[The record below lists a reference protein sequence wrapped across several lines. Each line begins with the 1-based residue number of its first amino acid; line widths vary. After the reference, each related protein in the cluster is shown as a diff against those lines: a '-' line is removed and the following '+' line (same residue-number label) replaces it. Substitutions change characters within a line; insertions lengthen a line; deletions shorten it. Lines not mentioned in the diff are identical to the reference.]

1 MISDLQ
7 KNLEAVTGFR
17 ENRMQFA
24 DLIFANPTFL
34 EELIQIC
41 FQVSNENSHRA
52 CWILELVAYQKLHWL
67 QLHLDFFCTNLKV
80 LKHESAIRP
89 ISKICL
95 LLATSH
101 FKKSEIQ
108 LTELHFQKIT
118 EASFDWLLN
127 DAKVA
132 TKCYA
137 MRTLFEIGKQSE
149 WIYTEMKIILAKDYN
164 SHTYAYKAVAREI
177 LKKMK

>member
-7 KNLEAVTGFR
+7 KNLEAVTVFR

-24 DLIFANPTFL
+24 DLILANPIFL

-41 FQVSNENSHRA
+41 FQVADKNSHRA
-52 CWILELVAYQKLHWL
+52 CWILELVAYEKMQWL
-67 QLHLDFFCTNLKV
+67 QPHFDFFCNNLKV

-101 FKKSEIQ
+101 FKNKEIQ
-108 LTELHFQKIT
+108 LSENQLQKIT
-118 EASFDWLLN
+118 EASFDWLIN
-127 DAKVA
+127 DTKVA
-132 TKCYA
+132 TKCYS
-137 MRTLFEIGKQSE
+137 MRTLFEIGKQSD
-149 WIYTEMKIILAKDYN
+149 WIYNEMKIILDKDYN
-164 SHTYAYKAVAREI
+164 THTTAYKAVARAL